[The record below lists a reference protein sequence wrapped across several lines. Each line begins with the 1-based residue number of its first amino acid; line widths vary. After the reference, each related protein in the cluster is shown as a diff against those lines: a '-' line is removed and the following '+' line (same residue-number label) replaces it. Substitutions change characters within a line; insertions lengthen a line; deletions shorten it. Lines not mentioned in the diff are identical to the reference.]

1 MNTIS
6 PALKYW
12 FPALIVSVMILLS
25 SSNQLAQT
33 KPLLPLPTGHVNDLA
48 GVLDAKTKDHL
59 EGLMENLKQ
68 RSKIDFYVVTVDT
81 TGTQDIFDFS
91 REVAREWNIGY
102 RTSAAKSLLLVVS
115 SGEKTSFT
123 QFSRA
128 VQNDLPE
135 GILGEMSQRMRT
147 PLGAG
152 QFAQA
157 VEGGVLLFADAL
169 AQKIGF
175 SLQDIDKPVAV
186 VSSADNSET
195 AAPAPS
201 RAPSPAS
208 SSQVEPTE
216 PGAKE
221 KTRPRVARNAAAPT
235 PKTAVNVIK
244 KPGPPVD
251 DEAEAEEV
259 ELTLTLPLPER
270 VGKLK
275 EFLDTHP
282 KSKARPR
289 ASELLVS
296 AHAALGD
303 RQLKNSDSTGGVE
316 QLLLAIDEA
325 DANASEKLFSGVI
338 SQIPLNLY
346 LRGEKV
352 AAFKAAHNVETKFGG
367 DPKRLLAVA
376 GFYLG
381 IERGDEATRV
391 AAQAVKLAPDM
402 AEAHHA
408 LALALHISLRLDE
421 AAAEYKRALELD
433 PNSKRARASLA
444 DLNRAAGKSEEA
456 LALYN
461 EQLKADPKD
470 KAARTGVVISLLEL
484 GRKDEANAA
493 LESALTEDPRNL
505 SLLTGAA
512 YWFAAHENSEKA
524 LELANKAVA
533 IEPRYT
539 WAQIAL
545 AHALLGQRRPLEA
558 ERSIR
563 FARQYGKFSTL
574 DYELA
579 NVLAAMGLY
588 EEASEVLLESFLLK
602 DGQIEARLAGRLP
615 TREEGFVELLAPE
628 RRASIYQYAAADTA
642 ANAKML
648 KALLSFNIT
657 LSPPAGSEKVDEK
670 AAIAAARE
678 FASGN
683 DNMRAYRELY
693 AASRLLKSNVGLPTS
708 IELLEDA
715 KRDSDTAMDAPAVTV
730 AVQADELREIRAW
743 AINSGN
749 TPDIPQAPRNV
760 LANILRGRIEELS
773 GWTLFN
779 QDKYGEA
786 VERLKRAV
794 DILPQGTPSWRGASW
809 HLAVALEQSGNK
821 EEALNYYIRSYKTG
835 APDPIRRTVIEQLY
849 RKINGSLD
857 GLDDRIGTATA
868 STTTAASTS
877 AEPMAS
883 KPAPNTE
890 TAAGTPSLVAS
901 GSSVT
906 PSPEPVSSDAP
917 KTEAAPAKPPATPVA
932 TPEPTPVAA
941 AEPTTTPETP
951 VADSLDASLRAAA
964 SRARLRVKISGRVRD
979 TNKNGLGNVVV
990 VLISPS
996 GTVLASTT
1004 DSEGNFSFVVAT
1016 SQRTYR
1022 LIPSRDGY
1030 TFDPLDKVFE
1040 GLSDDQ
1046 KEIEFVGTLKGAP

>member
-1 MNTIS
+1 MKTIN
-6 PALKYW
+6 PALRYW
-12 FPALIVSVMILLS
+12 FLAIIVSGILLLS

-33 KPLLPLPTGHVNDLA
+33 KPGLPLPTGHVNDFA
-48 GVLDAKTKDHL
+48 GVLDAKTKEHV
-59 EGLMENLKQ
+59 EGLLENLKQ
-68 RSKIDFYVVTVDT
+68 RSKIDLYIVTVET
-81 TGTQDIFDFS
+81 TGAQDIFDFS
-91 REVAREWNIGY
+91 RELARDWNIGY
-102 RTSAAKSLLLVVS
+102 RTSAGKSLLLVIS

-157 VEGGVLLFADAL
+157 VDDGVLHFADAL
-169 AQKIGF
+169 AHKNGF
-175 SLQDIDKPVAV
+175 SLQEIDKPVAV
-186 VSSADNSET
+186 VSAADNRET
-195 AAPAPS
+195 VAPA
-201 RAPSPAS
+201 
-208 SSQVEPTE
+208 SQPEPT
-216 PGAKE
+216 KLSVTE
-221 KTRPRVARNAAAPT
+221 KTRPRIAGNAPAST
-235 PKTAVNVIK
+235 PKTAVNVTK

-259 ELTLTLPLPER
+259 ELTLTLPLSER

-282 KSKARPR
+282 KSKARAR
-289 ASELLVS
+289 ATELLVS

-303 RQLKNSDSTGGVE
+303 QQLKNGDSTGGVE
-316 QLLLAIDEA
+316 QLMLAIDEA
-325 DANASEKLFSGVI
+325 DANGSDKLFSGVI

-352 AAFKAAHNVETKFGG
+352 AAFKAAQNVETKFGA

-381 IERGDEATRV
+381 IERGDEAARV

-408 LALALHISLRLDE
+408 LALGLHISLRLDE

-433 PNSKRARASLA
+433 PSSKRARASLA
-444 DLNRAAGKSEEA
+444 DLNRAVGKTEEA

-461 EQLKADPKD
+461 EQLMADPKD
-470 KAARTGVVISLLEL
+470 KVARTGVVMSLLQL

-493 LESALTEDPRNL
+493 LEAALAEDPRNL
-505 SLLTGAA
+505 NLLTGAA
-512 YWFAAHENSEKA
+512 YWFAAHENTEKA

-545 AHALLGQRRPLEA
+545 AHALLGQKRPLDA
-558 ERSIR
+558 ERAIR

-588 EEASEVLLESFLLK
+588 EEAAEVLRESFLVK
-602 DGQIEARLAGRLP
+602 DNQVEARLAGRLP
-615 TREEGFVELLAPE
+615 AREASFVELLAPE

-642 ANAKML
+642 DNAKML
-648 KALLSFNIT
+648 KALLSFNGT
-657 LSPPAGSEKVDEK
+657 LSPPAGSEKLDENS
-670 AAIAAARE
+670 AVAAARE
-678 FASGN
+678 FASGS

-693 AASRLLKSNVGLPTS
+693 AASRLLRSNVGLS
-708 IELLEDA
+708 AAVELLEDA
-715 KRDSDTAMDAPAVTV
+715 KRDADAAMEVPAVTV
-730 AVQADELREIRAW
+730 AVQADEFREIRAW

-760 LANILRGRIEELS
+760 LSNILRGRIEDLS
-773 GWTLFN
+773 GWALFN
-779 QDKYGEA
+779 QDRYAEA
-786 VERLKRAV
+786 IERLKGAV

-809 HLAVALEQSGNK
+809 HLAVAFEQSGNK
-821 EEALNYYIRSYKTG
+821 EEALKYYIISYKSG

-857 GLDDRIGTATA
+857 GLNDRIGPANLSGTA
-868 STTTAASTS
+868 STTTAASTPG
-877 AEPMAS
+877 EPAAS
-883 KPAPNTE
+883 RSSPSTE
-890 TAAGTPSLVAS
+890 TVVTPASIAAGSAA
-901 GSSVT
+901 T
-906 PSPEPVSSDAP
+906 PSPEPVSSDTP
-917 KTEAAPAKPPATPVA
+917 KTEAAPAKPEATPVA
-932 TPEPTPVAA
+932 TPDPTPVAS
-941 AEPTTTPETP
+941 AEPTPKPRSPETP
-951 VADSLDASLRAAA
+951 GADALSPTDAALRAAA
-964 SRARLRVKISGRVRD
+964 ARTRSTVKITGRVRD
-979 TNKNGLGNVVV
+979 ANKNGLGNVVV

-1004 DSEGNFSFVVAT
+1004 DSEGSFSFVVAI

-1030 TFDPLDKVFE
+1030 TFDPLDKVLVS
-1040 GLSDDQ
+1040 LSDDQ
-1046 KEIEFVGTLKGAP
+1046 KDIDFVGTLKGTP

>member
-1 MNTIS
+1 MKTIN
-6 PALKYW
+6 PMLRYW
-12 FPALIVSVMILLS
+12 FPALIVSGMLLLS

-33 KPLLPLPTGHVNDLA
+33 TPRLPLPAGHVNDLA
-48 GVLDAKTKDHL
+48 GVLDAKTKEHL
-59 EGLMENLKQ
+59 ESLMENLKQ
-68 RSKIDFYVVTVDT
+68 RSKIDFYVVTVET
-81 TGTQDIFDFS
+81 TGAQDIFDFS
-91 REVAREWNIGY
+91 RELARDWNIGY
-102 RTSAAKSLLLVVS
+102 RTSPAKSLLLVVS

-157 VEGGVLLFADAL
+157 VDAGVLFFADAL

-186 VSSADNSET
+186 VTAADNRET
-195 AAPAPS
+195 VAPAP
-201 RAPSPAS
+201 A
-208 SSQVEPTE
+208 SQVEPTE
-216 PGAKE
+216 LSTRV
-221 KTRPRVARNAAAPT
+221 KTRPRIAGNAAAST
-235 PKTAVNVIK
+235 PKTALNVTK

-259 ELTLTLPLPER
+259 ELTLTLPLSER
-270 VGKLK
+270 IGKLK
-275 EFLDTHP
+275 EFLGTHP
-282 KSKARPR
+282 KSKARSR
-289 ASELLVS
+289 ATELLVS

-303 RQLKNSDSTGGVE
+303 QQLKNSDSAGGVE
-316 QLLLAIDEA
+316 QLMLAIDEA
-325 DANASEKLFSGVI
+325 DAHGSEQLFSGVI

-352 AAFKAAHNVETKFGG
+352 AAFKAAQNVETKFGA

-381 IERGDEATRV
+381 IERGDEAARV

-433 PNSKRARASLA
+433 PNSKRTRASLA

-470 KAARTGVVISLLEL
+470 KAARTGVVMSLLEL
-484 GRKDEANAA
+484 GRKDDANAA
-493 LESALTEDPRNL
+493 LEAALTEDPRNL

-558 ERSIR
+558 ERAIR

-579 NVLAAMGLY
+579 NVLAATGLY
-588 EEASEVLLESFLLK
+588 EEAAEVLLESFLLK

-648 KALLSFNIT
+648 KALLSFNST
-657 LSPPAGSEKVDEK
+657 LSPPAGSEKLDEN
-670 AAIAAARE
+670 AAVAAARE
-678 FASGN
+678 FASGG

-693 AASRLLKSNVGLPTS
+693 AASRLLRSNVGLPAA
-708 IELLEDA
+708 IDLLEDA
-715 KRDSDTAMDAPAVTV
+715 KRNLDTAMGAPAVTV

-743 AINSGN
+743 AINSGS
-749 TPDIPQAPRNV
+749 TPDIPQAPPNV
-760 LANILRGRIEELS
+760 LANILRGRIEDLS
-773 GWTLFN
+773 GWALFN
-779 QDKYGEA
+779 QDKYNEA
-786 VERLKRAV
+786 IERLKRAV

-821 EEALNYYIRSYKTG
+821 EEALNYYIKSYKTG
-835 APDPIRRTVIEQLY
+835 PPDPIRRTVIEQLY

-857 GLDDRIGTATA
+857 GLDDRIGTA
-868 STTTAASTS
+868 STTTAASTP
-877 AEPMAS
+877 AEPTAS
-883 KPAPNTE
+883 KPASNTE
-890 TAAGTPSLVAS
+890 TVAPPSSVAS
-901 GSSVT
+901 GSAAT
-906 PSPEPVSSDAP
+906 PSSEPISSDTP
-917 KTEAAPAKPPATPVA
+917 KAEAAPAKPQATPVT
-932 TPEPTPVAA
+932 TPEPTQVAA
-941 AEPTTTPETP
+941 AEPTPTPETP
-951 VADSLDASLRAAA
+951 AADSLDASLRAAA

-979 TNKNGLGNVVV
+979 ANKNGLGNVVV

-1004 DSEGNFSFVVAT
+1004 DSDGKFSFVVAT

-1030 TFDPLDKVFE
+1030 TFDPLDKVFY
-1040 GLSDDQ
+1040 GLTDDQ
-1046 KEIEFVGTLKGAP
+1046 KEIEFVGTLKGER

>member
-1 MNTIS
+1 MKTINPS
-6 PALKYW
+6 LRYW
-12 FPALIVSVMILLS
+12 IPALIVSGIILLS

-33 KPLLPLPTGHVNDLA
+33 KLRLPLPTGHVNDLA
-48 GVLDAKTKDHL
+48 GVLDAKTKEHL
-59 EGLMENLKQ
+59 ESLMENLKQ
-68 RSKIDFYVVTVDT
+68 RSKIDFYVVTVET
-81 TGTQDIFDFS
+81 TGAQDIFDFS
-91 REVAREWNIGY
+91 RELARDWNIGY
-102 RTSAAKSLLLVVS
+102 RTSAGKTLLLVVS

-123 QFSRA
+123 QFSRS

-157 VEGGVLLFADAL
+157 VEVGVLLFADAL
-169 AQKIGF
+169 TQKIGF

-186 VSSADNSET
+186 IPAADNSEPV
-195 AAPAPS
+195 ASAPEP
-201 RAPSPAS
+201 
-208 SSQVEPTE
+208 QVAEPTE
-216 PGAKE
+216 LSTRE
-221 KTRPRVARNAAAPT
+221 KTRPRVAGNAAAST
-235 PKTAVNVIK
+235 PKTVVNVTK
-244 KPGPPVD
+244 KPRPAVD

-259 ELTLTLPLPER
+259 ELTLTLPLSER
-270 VGKLK
+270 AGKLK

-289 ASELLVS
+289 ATELLVS
-296 AHAALGD
+296 VHAALGD
-303 RQLKNSDSTGGVE
+303 QQLKNSDSAGGVE
-316 QLLLAIDEA
+316 LLMLAIDEA
-325 DANASEKLFSGVI
+325 DANCSEKLFSGVI
-338 SQIPLNLY
+338 AQIPLNLY

-352 AAFKAAHNVETKFGG
+352 AAFKAAHNVETKFGA

-381 IERGDEATRV
+381 IERGDEAIRI
-391 AAQAVKLAPDM
+391 AGQAVKLAPDM

-470 KAARTGVVISLLEL
+470 KAARTGVVMSLLEL
-484 GRKDEANAA
+484 GRKDDANAA
-493 LESALTEDPRNL
+493 METALTEDPRNL

-545 AHALLGQRRPLEA
+545 AHALLDQRRPLEA
-558 ERSIR
+558 ERAIR

-579 NVLAAMGLY
+579 NVLAATGLY
-588 EEASEVLLESFLLK
+588 EEAAEVLLESFSLK
-602 DGQIEARLAGRLP
+602 DGQIDARPTGRLP
-615 TREEGFVELLAPE
+615 TRETGFIELIAPE

-642 ANAKML
+642 ASAKML
-648 KALLSFNIT
+648 KALLSFNST
-657 LSPPAGSEKVDEK
+657 LSPPAGSEKLDEN
-670 AAIAAARE
+670 AAIAAAQE
-678 FASGN
+678 FASGS
-683 DNMRAYRELY
+683 DNMRSYRELY
-693 AASRLLKSNVGLPTS
+693 AASRLLRSNVGLPAA

-715 KRDSDTAMDAPAVTV
+715 KRNLEMAMDAPAVTV

-743 AINSGN
+743 AINSGT

-760 LANILRGRIEELS
+760 LANILRGRIEDLS
-773 GWTLFN
+773 GWALFN
-779 QDKYGEA
+779 QDRYAEA
-786 VERLKRAV
+786 IERLKRAV

-809 HLAVALEQSGNK
+809 HLAVAFEQSGNK

-857 GLDDRIGTATA
+857 GLDDRIGTAA
-868 STTTAASTS
+868 NTTTAASTP
-877 AEPMAS
+877 AEPTAS
-883 KPAPNTE
+883 KPAPNTQ
-890 TAAGTPSLVAS
+890 TVVTPSSVAS
-901 GSSVT
+901 GSAATS
-906 PSPEPVSSDAP
+906 SPEPVSSDTP
-917 KTEAAPAKPPATPVA
+917 KTDAAPAKPQATPGA
-932 TPEPTPVAA
+932 TPEPTQVAA
-941 AEPTTTPETP
+941 AEPTPTPETP
-951 VADSLDASLRAAA
+951 VAESLDASLRAAA

-979 TNKNGLGNVVV
+979 ANKNGLGNVVV

-1030 TFDPLDKVFE
+1030 RFEPVDKVFD

-1046 KEIEFVGTLKGAP
+1046 KEIEFVGTLKGTP